1 MVKIQDIYGK
11 DYDIPDLES
20 FVSHIKKYHTIN
32 GIPDDSVHV
41 FGRCGTNCGCCK
53 CDISVSALAM

>member
-32 GIPDDSVHV
+32 GIPDDSVHA
-41 FGRCGTNCGCCK
+41 
-53 CDISVSALAM
+53 VSYTHLTLPTKALV

>member
-32 GIPDDSVHV
+32 GIPDDSVCLLYTSPSPRDR
-41 FGRCGTNCGCCK
+41 G
-53 CDISVSALAM
+53 

>member
-11 DYDIPDLES
+11 DYDIPNLES

-32 GIPDDSVHV
+32 GIPDDSIHEENGYYFKVNQD
-41 FGRCGTNCGCCK
+41 FLK
-53 CDISVSALAM
+53 ALNNII

>member
-1 MVKIQDIYGK
+1 MVKIQDIHGK

-32 GIPDDSVHV
+32 GIPDDSIHEENGYYFKVNQD
-41 FGRCGTNCGCCK
+41 FLN
-53 CDISVSALAM
+53 ALNNII

>member
-11 DYDIPDLES
+11 DYNIADLES

-32 GIPDDSVHV
+32 GIPDDSIHEENGYYFRVNKEFLKV
-41 FGRCGTNCGCCK
+41 LNN
-53 CDISVSALAM
+53 IS

>member
-1 MVKIQDIYGK
+1 MVKISDIYGK

-32 GIPDDSVHV
+32 GIPDDSVHEENGYYFTV
-41 FGRCGTNCGCCK
+41 NQEFLKVLNN
-53 CDISVSALAM
+53 IS

>member
-32 GIPDDSVHV
+32 GIPDDSVHEENGYYFIV
-41 FGRCGTNCGCCK
+41 NQEFLKVLNN
-53 CDISVSALAM
+53 IS

>member
-32 GIPDDSVHV
+32 GIPDDSVHEENGYYFRV
-41 FGRCGTNCGCCK
+41 DKSFYDLLFK
-53 CDISVSALAM
+53 S

>member
-1 MVKIQDIYGK
+1 MVKIQDIHGK

-32 GIPDDSVHV
+32 GIPDDSVHEENGYCFIV
-41 FGRCGTNCGCCK
+41 NKEFLKVLNN
-53 CDISVSALAM
+53 IS

>member
-20 FVSHIKKYHTIN
+20 FFSHIKKYHTIN
-32 GIPDDSVHV
+32 GIPDDSVHEENGYYFIV
-41 FGRCGTNCGCCK
+41 NQEFLKVLNN
-53 CDISVSALAM
+53 IS